1 MTPVTPTP
9 SPRSPARVETRRD
22 VAGDDGSVSVEL
34 VVAVPLLLVLLLAVL
49 QVGVWWH
56 ATHVAEAAAAHALAA
71 ARVQDGTAAAG
82 ENAGRRVLGQLANQL
97 LVSPRVDVT
106 RAGDEVRVQVD
117 GPAMRV
123 LPGLDVPVRV
133 AVAGVTEPPS

>member
-1 MTPVTPTP
+1 M
-9 SPRSPARVETRRD
+9 
-22 VAGDDGSVSVEL
+22 AGDDGSVSVEL